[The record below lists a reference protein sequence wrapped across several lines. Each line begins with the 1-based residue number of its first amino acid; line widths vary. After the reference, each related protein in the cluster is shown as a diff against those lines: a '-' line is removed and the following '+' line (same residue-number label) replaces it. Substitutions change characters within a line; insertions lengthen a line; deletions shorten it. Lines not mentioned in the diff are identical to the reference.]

1 MIDVKFDFT
10 SDSPGYWD
18 GFWENNDGLGGGGSD
33 PDSASAVLQRY
44 NQELWSKELPNGEK
58 MELALGENGSLSWN
72 GFRFGSDSIITSFR
86 YKRQRALLEQ
96 VAESMNDY
104 RGFVEDFLHKTY
116 TIGGEI
122 IFPKH
127 ARSINQARGV
137 NPLICDR
144 FDLTLECIRRYYAG
158 VSSPLYEVLCGD
170 GRFFDLF
177 GDFRGYVE
185 FFLLQDL
192 VSEDYS
198 AVKFWDGWIGFSD
211 NPIPQTV
218 EGYLEFLER
227 EVEFVGKRGEGISF
241 KAKENDYR

>member
-1 MIDVKFDFT
+1 MHI
-10 SDSPGYWD
+10 
-18 GFWENNDGLGGGGSD
+18 
-33 PDSASAVLQRY
+33 
-44 NQELWSKELPNGEK
+44 
-58 MELALGENGSLSWN
+58 
-72 GFRFGSDSIITSFR
+72 
-86 YKRQRALLEQ
+86 
-96 VAESMNDY
+96 
-104 RGFVEDFLHKTY
+104 TY

-137 NPLICDR
+137 NSLICDR

-158 VSSPLYEVLCGD
+158 VSSPLYKVLCGD
-170 GRFFDLF
+170 VRFFDLF
-177 GDFRGYVE
+177 GDFRGYVN

-198 AVKFWDGWIGFSD
+198 VVRFWDGWKDFSD

-227 EVEFVGKRGEGISF
+227 EVEFVRRRGERIQ
-241 KAKENDYR
+241 KMMI

>member
-1 MIDVKFDFT
+1 M
-10 SDSPGYWD
+10 
-18 GFWENNDGLGGGGSD
+18 
-33 PDSASAVLQRY
+33 
-44 NQELWSKELPNGEK
+44 
-58 MELALGENGSLSWN
+58 
-72 GFRFGSDSIITSFR
+72 
-86 YKRQRALLEQ
+86 
-96 VAESMNDY
+96 AESVDNY

-127 ARSINQARGV
+127 ARSINQARGSKR
-137 NPLICDR
+137 LICDR
-144 FDLTLECIRRYYAG
+144 FDLTLGCIRRYYTG

-198 AVKFWDGWIGFSD
+198 AVRFWDGWKDFSD
-211 NPIPQTV
+211 NPVPVTV
-218 EGYLEFLER
+218 DEYLKFLQNELC
-227 EVEFVGKRGEGISF
+227 FV
-241 KAKENDYR
+241 KARNQRIAMLIVR

>member
-1 MIDVKFDFT
+1 M
-10 SDSPGYWD
+10 
-18 GFWENNDGLGGGGSD
+18 
-33 PDSASAVLQRY
+33 
-44 NQELWSKELPNGEK
+44 PNREK
-58 MELALGENGSLSWN
+58 MELALDENGSLLWN
-72 GFRFGSDSIITSFR
+72 GFRFGSDSIIASFR
-86 YKRQRALLEQ
+86 YKRQRALPER
-96 VAESMNDY
+96 VAESMDDY

-158 VSSPLYEVLCGD
+158 VSSPLYEVLCCD
-170 GRFFDLF
+170 GRVCDLF
-177 GDFRGYVE
+177 GDFSGYVE
-185 FFLLQDL
+185 CFLLQDL

-198 AVKFWDGWIGFSD
+198 AVRFWDGWKDFSD

-218 EGYLEFLER
+218 ERYLEFLER
-227 EVEFVGKRGEGISF
+227 EVEFVGWRGERAWSVY
-241 KAKENDYR
+241 K

>member
-1 MIDVKFDFT
+1 
-10 SDSPGYWD
+10 
-18 GFWENNDGLGGGGSD
+18 
-33 PDSASAVLQRY
+33 
-44 NQELWSKELPNGEK
+44 

-86 YKRQRALLEQ
+86 YRRQRALLER
-96 VAESMNDY
+96 VAESMDDY
-104 RGFVEDFLHKTY
+104 RGFVEDFLRKTY

-127 ARSINQARGV
+127 TRSINQARGV
-137 NPLICDR
+137 NSLICDR
-144 FDLTLECIRRYYAG
+144 FDLTLECIRRYYAC

-170 GRFFDLF
+170 GRFLDLF

-192 VSEDYS
+192 VSDDYS
-198 AVKFWDGWIGFSD
+198 AVRFWDGWKDFSD

-218 EGYLEFLER
+218 EEYLEFLER
-227 EVEFVGKRGEGISF
+227 EVEFVGRRGERIDNIRT
-241 KAKENDYR
+241 EHILI